1 MSEEKK
7 KRFDFS
13 KLKEIGQMDI
23 KDLTKGLKVKKVDV
37 KIPVKREKSRNVISF
52 DIGASSIKMVT
63 GKYSREKLV
72 INKCIDIIT
81 PDGVIN
87 DWRIVNQDTLKDI
100 IKFSLNENKIK
111 AQDVIIT
118 TNSSLVINREIVIP
132 KVEADEIDTVI
143 RYEIQQYLPINLDD
157 YILQFIILEELED
170 ESGQKLKVNVIAYP
184 DKIARGYYDLIN
196 SLGLTP
202 YVLDVTYN
210 SINKIANY
218 SELSKVGDKGTVAFV
233 DMGGNSVNVTVLK
246 DGKLDFTRMIKIGG
260 DNIDFA
266 LSQKLNMSVKSTESI
281 KIEKG
286 KLLDIKDDDVINNAL
301 KICIDEIVMDLERI
315 IKFYSNKSVG
325 NKIDKIF
332 VYGGTSNIKG
342 IDNYLEE
349 KFDIKTEK
357 IDKLNNIEFAS
368 KELKELSME
377 QYLNA
382 IGAIIRL

>member
-23 KDLTKGLKVKKVDV
+23 KDLTKGFKNKKIEV
-37 KIPVKREKSRNVISF
+37 KIPVKRKKSRNIISF
-52 DIGASSIKMVT
+52 DIGSSTIKIVV

-72 INKCIDIIT
+72 INKCIDIVT

-87 DWRIVNQDTLKDI
+87 DGRIVNQDTLKDI
-100 IKFSLNENKIK
+100 MKFSLNENKIK
-111 AQDVIIT
+111 SQDVIVT

-157 YILQFIILEELED
+157 YILQFIILGELED

-196 SLGLTP
+196 SIGLTP

-218 SELSKVGDKGTVAFV
+218 SELSKVGEKGTVAFV

-246 DGKLDFTRMIKIGG
+246 DGKLDFTRMIKNGG
-260 DNIDFA
+260 ANIDFA

-286 KLLDIKDDDVINNAL
+286 NLLDIKDDDVINNTL

-332 VYGGTSNIKG
+332 IYGGISSIKWL
-342 IDNYLEE
+342 DKYLEE
-349 KFDIKTEK
+349 KFNIEIEK
-357 IDKLNNIEFAS
+357 IDKLKNVEFTS

>member
-23 KDLTKGLKVKKVDV
+23 KDLTKGFKNKKIDV
-37 KIPVKREKSRNVISF
+37 KIPVKRKKSRNIISF
-52 DIGASSIKMVT
+52 DIGSSTIKIVV

-72 INKCIDIIT
+72 INKCIDIVT

-87 DWRIVNQDTLKDI
+87 DGRIVNQDTLKDI
-100 IKFSLNENKIK
+100 MKFSLNENKIK
-111 AQDVIIT
+111 SQDVIVT

-157 YILQFIILEELED
+157 YILQFIILGELED

-196 SLGLTP
+196 SIGLTP

-218 SELSKVGDKGTVAFV
+218 SELSKVGEKGTVAFV
-233 DMGGNSVNVTVLK
+233 DIGGNSVNVTVLK
-246 DGKLDFTRMIKIGG
+246 DGKLDFTRMIKNGG
-260 DNIDFA
+260 ANIDFA

-286 KLLDIKDDDVINNAL
+286 NLLDIKDDDVINNTL

-332 VYGGTSNIKG
+332 IYGGISSIKWL
-342 IDNYLEE
+342 DKYLEE
-349 KFDIKTEK
+349 KFNIEIEK
-357 IDKLNNIEFAS
+357 IDKLKNVEFTS

>member
-13 KLKEIGQMDI
+13 KLKEIGQMDV
-23 KDLTKGLKVKKVDV
+23 KDLTKGFKNKKIDV
-37 KIPVKREKSRNVISF
+37 KIPVKRKKSRNIISF
-52 DIGASSIKMVT
+52 DIGSSTIKIVV

-72 INKCIDIIT
+72 INKCIDIVT

-87 DWRIVNQDTLKDI
+87 DGRIVNQDTLKDI
-100 IKFSLNENKIK
+100 MKFSLNENKIK
-111 AQDVIIT
+111 SQDVIVT

-157 YILQFIILEELED
+157 YILQFIILGELED

-196 SLGLTP
+196 SIGLTP

-218 SELSKVGDKGTVAFV
+218 SELSKVGEKGTVAFV

-246 DGKLDFTRMIKIGG
+246 DGKLDFTRMIKNGG
-260 DNIDFA
+260 ANIDFA

-286 KLLDIKDDDVINNAL
+286 NLLDIKDDDVINNTL

-332 VYGGTSNIKG
+332 IYGGISSIKWL
-342 IDNYLEE
+342 DKYLEE
-349 KFDIKTEK
+349 KFNIEIEK
-357 IDKLNNIEFAS
+357 IDKLKNVEFTS

>member
-1 MSEEKK
+1 M
-7 KRFDFS
+7 
-13 KLKEIGQMDI
+13 
-23 KDLTKGLKVKKVDV
+23 
-37 KIPVKREKSRNVISF
+37 
-52 DIGASSIKMVT
+52 
-63 GKYSREKLV
+63 
-72 INKCIDIIT
+72 
-81 PDGVIN
+81 
-87 DWRIVNQDTLKDI
+87 
-100 IKFSLNENKIK
+100 
-111 AQDVIIT
+111 IIT

-157 YILQFIILEELED
+157 YILQFMILEELED
-170 ESGQKLKVNVIAYP
+170 EAGQKLKVNVIVYP

-246 DGKLDFTRMIKIGG
+246 DGKLDFTRMIKTGG

-286 KLLDIKDDDVINNAL
+286 NLLDIKDDDVINNAL
-301 KICIDEIVMDLERI
+301 KRCIDEIVMDLERI
-315 IKFYSNKSVG
+315 VKFYSNKSVG

-342 IDNYLEE
+342 IDNYLED

-357 IDKLNNIEFAS
+357 IDKLINIEFAS

>member
-23 KDLTKGLKVKKVDV
+23 KDLTKGFKNKKIDV
-37 KIPVKREKSRNVISF
+37 KIPVKRKKSRNIISF
-52 DIGASSIKMVT
+52 DIGSSTIKIVV

-72 INKCIDIIT
+72 INKCIDIVT

-87 DWRIVNQDTLKDI
+87 DGRIVNQDTLKDI
-100 IKFSLNENKIK
+100 MKFSLNENKIK
-111 AQDVIIT
+111 SQDVIVT

-157 YILQFIILEELED
+157 YILQFIILGELED

-196 SLGLTP
+196 SIGLTP

-246 DGKLDFTRMIKIGG
+246 DGKLDFTRMIKNGG
-260 DNIDFA
+260 ANIDFA

-286 KLLDIKDDDVINNAL
+286 NLLDIKDDDVINNTL

-332 VYGGTSNIKG
+332 IYGGISSIKWL
-342 IDNYLEE
+342 DKYLEE
-349 KFDIKTEK
+349 KFNIEIEK
-357 IDKLNNIEFAS
+357 IDKLKNVEFTS

>member
-87 DWRIVNQDTLKDI
+87 DGRIVNQDTLKDI

-246 DGKLDFTRMIKIGG
+246 DGKLDFTRMIKTGG

>member
-1 MSEEKK
+1 MLEEKK
-7 KRFDFS
+7 KSFNFS
-13 KLKEIGQMDI
+13 KLKELGQMDI
-23 KDLTKGLKVKKVDV
+23 KDLTKGLKSKKVAV
-37 KIPVKREKSRNVISF
+37 KIPVKRERSRNVISF

-81 PDGVIN
+81 PEGVIN
-87 DWRIVNQDTLKDI
+87 DGRIVKQDTLKDI

-157 YILQFIILEELED
+157 YILQFMILEELED
-170 ESGQKLKVNVIAYP
+170 EAGQKLKVNVIVYP

-246 DGKLDFTRMIKIGG
+246 DGKLDFTRMIKTGG

-286 KLLDIKDDDVINNAL
+286 NLLDIKDDDVINNAL
-301 KICIDEIVMDLERI
+301 KKCIDEIVMDLERI
-315 IKFYSNKSVG
+315 VKFYSNKSVG

-349 KFDIKTEK
+349 KFDIKAEK
-357 IDKLNNIEFAS
+357 IDKLINIEFAS

>member
-23 KDLTKGLKVKKVDV
+23 KDLTKGFKNKKIAV
-37 KIPVKREKSRNVISF
+37 KIPVKRKKSRNIISF
-52 DIGASSIKMVT
+52 DIGSSTIKIVV

-72 INKCIDIIT
+72 INKCIDIVT

-87 DWRIVNQDTLKDI
+87 DGRIVNQDTLKDI
-100 IKFSLNENKIK
+100 MKFSLNENKIK
-111 AQDVIIT
+111 SQDVIVT

-157 YILQFIILEELED
+157 YILQFIILGELED

-196 SLGLTP
+196 SIGLTP

-218 SELSKVGDKGTVAFV
+218 SELSKVGEKGTVAFV

-246 DGKLDFTRMIKIGG
+246 DGKLDFTRMIKNGG
-260 DNIDFA
+260 ANIDFA

-286 KLLDIKDDDVINNAL
+286 NLLDIKDDDVINNTL

-332 VYGGTSNIKG
+332 IYGGISSIKWL
-342 IDNYLEE
+342 DKYLEE
-349 KFDIKTEK
+349 KFNIEIEK
-357 IDKLNNIEFAS
+357 IDKLKNVEFTS

>member
-13 KLKEIGQMDI
+13 KLKEIGQMDV
-23 KDLTKGLKVKKVDV
+23 KDLTKGFKNKKIDV
-37 KIPVKREKSRNVISF
+37 KIPVKRKKSRNIISF
-52 DIGASSIKMVT
+52 DIGSSTIKIVV

-72 INKCIDIIT
+72 INKCIDIVT

-87 DWRIVNQDTLKDI
+87 DGRIVNQYTLKDI
-100 IKFSLNENKIK
+100 MKFSLNENKIK
-111 AQDVIIT
+111 SQDVIVT

-157 YILQFIILEELED
+157 YILQFIILGELED

-196 SLGLTP
+196 SIGLTP

-218 SELSKVGDKGTVAFV
+218 SELSKVGEKGTVAFV

-246 DGKLDFTRMIKIGG
+246 DGKLDFTRMIKNGG
-260 DNIDFA
+260 ANIDFA

-286 KLLDIKDDDVINNAL
+286 NLLDIKDDDVINNTL

-332 VYGGTSNIKG
+332 IYGGISSIKWL
-342 IDNYLEE
+342 DKYLEE
-349 KFDIKTEK
+349 KFNIEIEK
-357 IDKLNNIEFAS
+357 IDKLKNVEFTS

>member
-7 KRFDFS
+7 KVFNFS

-87 DWRIVNQDTLKDI
+87 DGRIVNQDTLKDI

-246 DGKLDFTRMIKIGG
+246 DGKLDFPRMIKIGG

>member
-23 KDLTKGLKVKKVDV
+23 KDLTKGFKNKKIDV
-37 KIPVKREKSRNVISF
+37 KIPVKRKKSRNIISF
-52 DIGASSIKMVT
+52 DIGSSTIKIVV

-72 INKCIDIIT
+72 INKCIDIVT

-87 DWRIVNQDTLKDI
+87 DGRIVNQDTLKDI
-100 IKFSLNENKIK
+100 MKFSLNENKIK
-111 AQDVIIT
+111 SQDVIVT

-157 YILQFIILEELED
+157 YILQFIILGELED

-196 SLGLTP
+196 SIGLTP

-218 SELSKVGDKGTVAFV
+218 SELSKVGEKGTVAFV

-246 DGKLDFTRMIKIGG
+246 DGKLDFTRMIKNGG
-260 DNIDFA
+260 ANIDFA

-286 KLLDIKDDDVINNAL
+286 NLLDIKDDDVINNTL

-332 VYGGTSNIKG
+332 IYGGISSIKWL
-342 IDNYLEE
+342 DKYLEE
-349 KFDIKTEK
+349 KFNIEIEK
-357 IDKLNNIEFAS
+357 IDKLKNVEFTS